1 MQNTASTVTG
11 KTINRP
17 VPFLLGTFLI
27 TWLCA
32 GSFSEKPSAPL
43 SITTNR
49 AQEPAVTAPP
59 VEEKPSV
66 RDNFPANGFLWAV
79 LGTALVLMLY
89 FATNIF

>member
-1 MQNTASTVTG
+1 LFPAKFQSIKKARLPLVAKMQTIVGSTQ
-11 KTINRP
+11 P
-17 VPFLLGTFLI
+17 
-27 TWLCA
+27 
-32 GSFSEKPSAPL
+32 
-43 SITTNR
+43 
-49 AQEPAVTAPP
+49 QPAVTAPP